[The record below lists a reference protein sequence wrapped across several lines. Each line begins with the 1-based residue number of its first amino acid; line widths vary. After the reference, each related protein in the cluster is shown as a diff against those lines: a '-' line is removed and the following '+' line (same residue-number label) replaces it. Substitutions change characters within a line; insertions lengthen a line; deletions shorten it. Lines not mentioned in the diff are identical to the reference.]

1 MTALKEMNWK
11 TKFIELPLLL
21 KIVVAWV
28 YFISILNFL
37 KFFATFI
44 MRLSLDA
51 FALAFGY
58 LVWELASGLVERS
71 NFARLIAL
79 LWLGLSAVFRIYVV
93 WNGGTVLI
101 EDFKLSTSY
110 SGSIFWIVACCSS
123 VLILLLPQ
131 VRKLYARS
139 SRKELTQ

>member
-1 MTALKEMNWK
+1 MTAVKEMDWK
-11 TKFIELPLLL
+11 TKFNDFPLLL
-21 KIVVAWV
+21 KIVVAGV

-37 KFFATFI
+37 KFFVALI
-44 MRLSLDA
+44 MQLNLDA

-71 NFARLIAL
+71 NFARFIAL

-101 EDFKLSTSY
+101 EGFKLSTSY

-123 VLILLLPQ
+123 VLILLLPE
-131 VRKLYARS
+131 VRKLYTRS
-139 SRKELTQ
+139 SREELTQ

>member
-1 MTALKEMNWK
+1 MKALNEREWR

-37 KFFATFI
+37 KFFAALI
-44 MRLSLDA
+44 MRLSLDV

-58 LVWELASGLVERS
+58 LIWELASGLVGRN
-71 NFARLIAL
+71 NFARVIAL
-79 LWLGLSAVFRIYVV
+79 VWLGLSAVFRIYVA

-110 SGSIFWIVACCSS
+110 SGSIFWIIACCSS

-131 VRKLYARS
+131 VRRLFS
-139 SRKELTQ
+139 NSTQEEKTQ